1 MTMHTEH
8 PSIPDN
14 GLDDSCPRCAE
25 HAERPFQ
32 GLDHRNL
39 SGLIYR
45 VQTVER
51 PRTTNEAIAM
61 AKVRDAI
68 AYAEA
73 LLAHGWIPN
82 ETPYE

>member
-1 MTMHTEH
+1 MTLHTDH

-14 GLDDSCPRCAE
+14 GLDDNCPRCTE

-32 GLDHRNL
+32 GLDYRNL
-39 SGLIYR
+39 SGLVYKAQNG
-45 VQTVER
+45 VP

-61 AKVRDAI
+61 AKVKDAI

-73 LLAHGWIPN
+73 LLEHGWRPQL
-82 ETPYE
+82 